1 MNKKLKIT
9 VEGKTYEVEVE
20 EIKEVQGSTT
30 ASVSRPAAPAPAP
43 SVPKAETKP
52 AAQQPAKEAA
62 KPAPGAGEVVP
73 APIPGKVLT
82 IKVQPGD
89 TVGAGQVILILEA
102 MKMENEITAPV
113 DGQIKEILVVEGQA
127 VNSGDAMLVI
137 G

>member
-1 MNKKLKIT
+1 MIKKLKIT

-20 EIKEVQGSTT
+20 EIGGVQVSTT
-30 ASVSRPAAPAPAP
+30 VPAPKPAAPVPADP
-43 SVPKAETKP
+43 PKAEPRP

-62 KPAPGAGEVVP
+62 KAAPGEVVP
-73 APIPGKVLT
+73 APIPGKVLS
-82 IKVQPGD
+82 IKVKPGD

-113 DGQIKEILVVEGQA
+113 DGQIKDILVAEGQA
-127 VNSGDAMLVI
+127 VNSGEAMLVI

>member
-1 MNKKLKIT
+1 MIKKLKIT

-20 EIKEVQGSTT
+20 EIGGAQISTT
-30 ASVSRPAAPAPAP
+30 VPAPKTAAPASPAAP
-43 SVPKAETKP
+43 KAEPKP
-52 AAQQPAKEAA
+52 AAQQPAKEAQA
-62 KPAPGAGEVVP
+62 APGEGEIVP
-73 APIPGKVLT
+73 APIPGKVLS
-82 IKVQPGD
+82 IKVKPGD

-113 DGQIKEILVVEGQA
+113 DGQIKDILVAEGQA